1 MFRHELVSLSSLER
15 TEIDGRRYYTTPG
28 GVFPSVTTV
37 LGEKMDK
44 TAIEEWK
51 QRVGKE
57 EAERVSRQATVR
69 GSAVHKLC
77 EDYLMNQPIDPR
89 RVMPFNMM
97 TFKTI
102 KPVLDQNVDVVY
114 GIEAPLYSKRLNT
127 AGTTD
132 LLARFNSINS
142 VIDFKT
148 SKKQKKEEWIES
160 YFIQAA
166 CYSMMAEE
174 LTGLEFPQIVIII
187 SNDEYEVQTFVKKR
201 DDYRDRVLEIFK

>member
-1 MFRHELVSLSSLER
+1 MFCHELVSLSPLER

-148 SKKQKKEEWIES
+148 SKKQKKEEWIEG

>member
-1 MFRHELVSLSSLER
+1 MFCHELVSLSPLER

-148 SKKQKKEEWIES
+148 SKKQKKEEWIEG

-174 LTGLEFPQIVIII
+174 LTALEFPQIVIII

>member
-1 MFRHELVSLSSLER
+1 MFCHELVSLSPLER

-187 SNDEYEVQTFVKKR
+187 SNDEYEVLTFVKKR

>member
-1 MFRHELVSLSSLER
+1 MFRHELVSLSPLER

-166 CYSMMAEE
+166 CYSIMAEE
-174 LTGLEFPQIVIII
+174 LTGIEFPQIVIII

>member
-1 MFRHELVSLSSLER
+1 MFCHELVSLSPLER